1 MNNAAIAR
9 GIMALA
15 GPTTV
20 LSLLQAAAVLA
31 ETAIAAQLGRAALA
45 GYAVVL
51 PFTLLLGQ
59 MSAGAMGGGVVSAV
73 ARALGAKRPDE
84 ASAMV
89 LHALVIAVCFTLG
102 FVLLMVVFVHPVLR
116 AIGGA
121 EAAAAGAPYAM
132 WLFGLGALPTWIA
145 NTLASVLRGAGR
157 HALAARINAAAWLVF
172 PALGWLLALPM
183 GMGLAGLG
191 IGFGVAM
198 WGAAIA
204 QAWVVFSGSAGF
216 RPTLRVPLSRALF
229 RRILAV
235 GAVASA
241 LAVIANLTTILV
253 TAQLAQY
260 GAAAV
265 AAYGVSARL
274 EFMMIPLAFGVG
286 SALTALVGRAVGQ
299 GDWAL
304 ARRTAWVGGAMA
316 FAVCA
321 LVGFSVALWPRVF
334 AGAFA
339 SDAEVLDIAAL
350 ALACIGPAFAGFG
363 LGMAMYFAAMGA
375 GRMAWPVMA
384 GVARLSIAVAGGW
397 LLGEAF
403 GLGLLGHFLAVAVG
417 ITAYGALAAS
427 AVRPGVWR
435 AL

>member
-1 MNNAAIAR
+1 VKHGVIAR
-9 GIMALA
+9 GILALA
-15 GPTTV
+15 APTTV
-20 LSLLQAAAVLA
+20 LSLLQAAALLV

-51 PFTLLLGQ
+51 PFALLLGQ
-59 MSAGAMGGGVVSAV
+59 MSAWAMGGGVVSAV
-73 ARALGAKRPDE
+73 ARALGAGRPDD

-89 LHALVIAVCFTLG
+89 LHALIIALCFSAG
-102 FVLLMVVFVHPVLR
+102 FVVLMVLLPWTILG

-132 WLFGLGALPTWIA
+132 WMFGLGALPAWLA

-157 HALAARINAAAWLVF
+157 HALAARINAIAWAVV

-183 GMGLAGLG
+183 GMGLPGLG
-191 IGFGVAM
+191 IAFGVAM
-198 WGAAIA
+198 WGAALA
-204 QAWVVFSGSAGF
+204 QGWVVFSGAAGF
-216 RPTLRVPLSRALF
+216 RPSLRVPLSGALF
-229 RRILAV
+229 RRILSV
-235 GAVASA
+235 GAVACA
-241 LAVIANLTTILV
+241 LAAVSNLTTILV
-253 TAQLAQY
+253 TAQLAAY

-304 ARRTAWVGGAMA
+304 ARCTAWVGGAMA

-321 LVGFSVALWPRVF
+321 VVGVAVAVAPLTF
-334 AGAFA
+334 AAVFA
-339 SDAEVLDIAAL
+339 SDAEVLAIAAL
-350 ALACIGPAFAGFG
+350 ALSCIGPAFAGFG

-375 GRMAWPVMA
+375 GRMGWPVVA
-384 GVARLSIAVAGGW
+384 GLSRLGIAVLGGW
-397 LLGEAF
+397 LLGEVLGM
-403 GLGLLGHFLAVAVG
+403 GLAGHFLAVAAG
-417 ITAYGALAAS
+417 ITAYGVLAAQ
-427 AVRPGVWR
+427 AVRPGVWAAR
-435 AL
+435 